1 LVAPQLKIPYLIIVF
16 GEQATLQGLNL
27 EKQGIRRNVAQ
38 I

>member
-1 LVAPQLKIPYLIIVF
+1 VF

-27 EKQGIRRNVAQ
+27 EKQGIRGNIAQ